1 MVTAFRNVVGE
12 AKELIETLAKTFLT
26 RFGLIWSLLMLGLRW
41 CCTPYP
47 GTNCKQTH
55 VIFVAATGGPIHRR
69 DGIVLGR
76 SKCQKWIL
84 RKKLIVLACKHSI

>member
-1 MVTAFRNVVGE
+1 MCVGSIVGVGRYLSYKSKLVYAE
-12 AKELIETLAKTFLT
+12 HGPL
-26 RFGLIWSLLMLGLRW
+26 
-41 CCTPYP
+41 P
-47 GTNCKQTH
+47 GTNCKETH